1 MSGKFGNA
9 TAMAMAIII
18 KSDAKPAS
26 IRVSAQ
32 STHFNAQCIGARAL
46 RALGFWESGE
56 AGEFLTDIK
65 EPKSNGGY
73 YKNGCIGSMSG

>member
-18 KSDAKPAS
+18 KTEAKPAS

-32 STHFNAQCIGARAL
+32 STHFTAQCIGARAV
-46 RALGFWESGE
+46 RTLGFCESAE

-73 YKNGCIGSMSG
+73 YKNGCLG